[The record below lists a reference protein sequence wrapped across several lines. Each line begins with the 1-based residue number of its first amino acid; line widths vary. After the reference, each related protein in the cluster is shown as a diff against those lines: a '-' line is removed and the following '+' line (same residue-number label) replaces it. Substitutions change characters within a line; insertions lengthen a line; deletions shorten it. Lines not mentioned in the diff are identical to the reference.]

1 MASNVTFA
9 TRSLR
14 LVPLCTGQ
22 RMTNLNLSLIALSI
36 QLQFWSVT
44 LHDGLNRF
52 HVCMY
57 ILTPF
62 WIPITTFRFEVE
74 AKLISVLR
82 QAAFYV
88 ECRTFLRKR
97 SFDFRFEFRILVET
111 VIS

>member
-1 MASNVTFA
+1 MDVSFIHAYLLHNNVTFA

-44 LHDGLNRF
+44 LHDGLNKF

-57 ILTPF
+57 VYPN
-62 WIPITTFRFEVE
+62 
-74 AKLISVLR
+74 SVLDSDN
-82 QAAFYV
+82 YV
-88 ECRTFLRKR
+88 PVRGR
-97 SFDFRFEFRILVET
+97 S
-111 VIS
+111 